1 MSNRDRFLLL
11 IIGIAGVILLPY
23 FLYIQTAKEEI
34 VNFDNQIVQLN
45 NRLEQLKRYEVHR
58 DEFEEGT
65 EWLNNERDEL
75 MALFPSQID
84 PANYTMYLLN
94 TEYSEFV
101 EYTNLPLTE
110 DGEVDYEA
118 EIDYEPVI
126 VVEPTIRFND
136 VTYTNNVR
144 TPISGGGQQADG
156 SDAPII
162 ETEYTAVQNFSTVN
176 FQLMDYDTMFHL
188 LDYIMEYEDP
198 MIYKEINFNY
208 NKTNGS
214 IEGQMLLAQYAVEG
228 NGRDFEPIE
237 ILPDIDKLEMR
248 GNEDY
253 GVFGPDLHTLQ
264 AEYQQMLEDEE
275 NGITH
280 DEDEDDEEDED

>member
-23 FLYIQTAKEEI
+23 FLYIQDAKEEI

-58 DEFEEGT
+58 KEFEEGT

-75 MALFPSQID
+75 MALFPSKID

-136 VTYTNNVR
+136 VKYSGNISTA
-144 TPISGGGQQADG
+144 ISGGGDGTSQAKVDT
-156 SDAPII
+156 A
-162 ETEYTAVQNFSTVN
+162 YTAVQNDSTLT
-176 FQLMDYDTMFHL
+176 FTCLDYDAMFHL
-188 LDYIMEYEDP
+188 LEYIMEYEDP
-198 MIYKEINFNY
+198 MIYKSINFNFHPE
-208 NKTNGS
+208 NGK
-214 IEGQMLLAQYAVEG
+214 IDGAMLLAQYAVEG
-228 NGRDFEPIE
+228 NGREFEPIE

-253 GVFGPDLHTLQ
+253 GIFGPDLPTLK
-264 AEYQQMLEDEE
+264 AEYEQMLEDEA
-275 NGITH
+275 NGVDH
-280 DEDEDDEEDED
+280 DEEDDDDEEDED